1 VAAVRYAAIR
11 SLAGGFLGHLSRW
24 RGLALLGI
32 LTAVAACWFVRPLSP
47 AAQGRSG
54 EPALLGATNPRTTID
69 FSLVLRLPG
78 QPRLRRFL
86 DKLEDPAS
94 PSYHHF
100 IGAATFGERF
110 GVARGVLDQAT
121 ARLATEAVQVTHSYP
136 QRTALDVRA
145 SAGTIDRLFGVRLMN
160 WRGVGGRRFH
170 APIGEAIVPADLREA
185 VSAVAGLDSDAV
197 ETNDATAIQST
208 TPATVTSAYD
218 VGPLA
223 RQHITGQGETIAV
236 VEFGDFEQSDLDGF
250 DQQFN
255 LPAMTPS
262 DMSVDGGATDDS
274 ASAVAEADLDFEVA
288 HEIAPG
294 AQLLD
299 YDAPQATSSGAD
311 TFGAVV
317 DQIVADGQASIV
329 SDSWGTCEPET
340 PAGDIRRDEQ
350 AIEAAAAHGISIFA
364 AAGDTGAYTCQDG
377 NGSDHRLS
385 VDWPAASPYAIG
397 VGGTSLS
404 MTETGAYQGETAW
417 NDTLEQ
423 SGGGGGLSV
432 DFARPSWQ
440 LGPGV
445 VSSFS
450 DGKRQIPDVAADADP
465 WSGWDTY
472 TGGAIE
478 VAGGTSA
485 ATPFWAAATALIAQ
499 YAGEHGIHRL
509 GFVDPMLYAIAA
521 RPERVPAFHDVAIGS
536 NRYYPATSGWDFATG
551 LGSPNVDN
559 LARDVVAYMKR

>member
-1 VAAVRYAAIR
+1 MRRAATR
-11 SLAGGFLGHLSRW
+11 SSVGGFHGRSIRW
-24 RGLALLGI
+24 RNLALLG
-32 LTAVAACWFVRPLSP
+32 LLAAVGAWWFARPLAP
-47 AAQGRSG
+47 AAQGRPGKPS
-54 EPALLGATNPRTTID
+54 LLGATDPRTTID
-69 FSLVLRLPG
+69 FSLILRLPG
-78 QPRLRRFL
+78 QPRLQQFL
-86 DKLEDPAS
+86 DELEDPAS
-94 PSYHHF
+94 STYHHF
-100 IGAATFGERF
+100 IDATTFGERF
-110 GVARGVLDQAT
+110 GVSRGVLDQAA
-121 ARLATEAVQVTHSYP
+121 ARLETDAVQVSHSYP

-160 WRGVGGRRFH
+160 WRGAGGRRFH
-170 APIGEAIVPADLREA
+170 APIGEAIVPPDLRQA
-185 VSAVAGLDSDAV
+185 VAAVAGLDSAAV
-197 ETNDATAIQST
+197 ETDDATAIQST
-208 TPATVTSAYD
+208 TPGTVTSAYD

-223 RQHITGQGETIAV
+223 RQHITGRGEAIAV
-236 VEFGDFEQSDLDGF
+236 VEFGQFEQSDVDGF
-250 DQQFN
+250 DQQFG
-255 LPAMTPS
+255 LPALTPS
-262 DMSVDGGATDDS
+262 NVPVDGGATDDS

-294 AQLLD
+294 AELLN
-299 YDAPQATSSGAD
+299 YNAPQSTASGAD
-311 TFGAVV
+311 AFGAVV

-329 SDSWGTCEPET
+329 SDSWGSCEPTT

-350 AIEAAAAHGISIFA
+350 AIEAAAARGISIFA
-364 AAGDTGAYTCQDG
+364 AAGDTGAYTCQDD

-385 VDWPAASPYAIG
+385 VDWPASSPYAIS

-423 SGGGGGLSV
+423 SGGGGGLSG
-432 DFARPSWQ
+432 DFARPGWQ
-440 LGPGV
+440 VGPGV
-445 VSSFS
+445 SNSFS
-450 DGKRQIPDVAADADP
+450 DGKRQLPDVAADADP

-499 YAGEHGIHRL
+499 YAREHGIRHL

-521 RPERVPAFHDVAIGS
+521 RPARVPGFHDITIGT

-551 LGSPNVDN
+551 LGSPNVYN
-559 LARDVVAYMKR
+559 LAHDVVAYTKR